1 MMLIVCRNIET
12 GKVEYAV
19 TDVRLIRHITPSEI
33 GFTGKDDRI
42 RSMPFLHT
50 ERVEVEHIR

>member
-1 MMLIVCRNIET
+1 MMEIVCRNIET

-19 TDVRLIRHITPSEI
+19 TEVRTIRYITPSEI
-33 GFTGKDDRI
+33 GFTDKDGRI

>member
-12 GKVEYAV
+12 DKVEYAV
-19 TDVRLIRHITPSEI
+19 TDVNLVRHITPSEV
-33 GFTGKDDRI
+33 GFTDKTGRI